1 MENILSQFELP
12 KDTQGNFKAKCRHCP
27 AFISG
32 SLKITSNFNTHI
44 KVSKNMKILINCY
57 VLICFIVGLSINE
70 KIKHII
76 IQILDKFDLNFM
88 IHLFINFMSPS

>member
-1 MENILSQFELP
+1 MRNMKNILSQFELP
-12 KDTQGNFKAKCRHCP
+12 KDTQGIFKGKCRHCP

-57 VLICFIVGLSINE
+57 VLICL
-70 KIKHII
+70 
-76 IQILDKFDLNFM
+76 LY
-88 IHLFINFMSPS
+88 LFNCRVITLPWGHNNNLKVISVQTTLGAN